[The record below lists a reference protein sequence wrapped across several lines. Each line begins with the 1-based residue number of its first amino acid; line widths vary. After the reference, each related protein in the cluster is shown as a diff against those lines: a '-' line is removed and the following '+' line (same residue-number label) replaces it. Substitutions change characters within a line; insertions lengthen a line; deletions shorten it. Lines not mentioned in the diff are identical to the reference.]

1 MRYFLFSLLIVVTA
15 TSVSARSIE
24 EHVLVHYKIVCDQL
38 QERGFQGP
46 FAREVAKFALI
57 RQIIEDGHTRDHSVS
72 IVGMS
77 PGGRNAEV
85 LNELGLAMGKSNDD
99 GLSLQSLTSNEGE
112 TFYCIKGPRA
122 NVCSAIAITLLWDKY
137 VNGAQ
142 KEWFTPSEVLA
153 WNKSKTI
160 SQRIATNSATKEEVE
175 AYEGELA
182 APRRKI
188 IEKANRIYSPTAA
201 QAITKIVRDM
211 EPLFEFVKF

>member
-38 QERGFQGP
+38 QERGFHGP
-46 FAREVAKFALI
+46 FSKEVAKFALI
-57 RQIIEDGHTRDHSVS
+57 RQIIEDGQTRDHAVS

-77 PGGRNAEV
+77 PGGKNAEV
-85 LNELGLAMGKSNDD
+85 LNELGLAMGKSNHD
-99 GLSLQSLTSNEGE
+99 GLSLQKLTSNAGE

-137 VNGAQ
+137 VNSSQ

-153 WNKSKTI
+153 WNKSKDI

>member
-15 TSVSARSIE
+15 TSVNAKSIE
-24 EHVLVHYKIVCDQL
+24 EHVLVDYKLVCDQL
-38 QERGFQGP
+38 QERGFQCP
-46 FAREVAKFALI
+46 LAREVAKFALI
-57 RQIIEDGHTRDHSVS
+57 RQVVEDGQTRNHSVS

-77 PGGRNAEV
+77 PGGTNAEV
-85 LNELGLAMGKSNDD
+85 LDELGLAMGKSNHD
-99 GLSLQSLTSNEGE
+99 GLSLQRLTSNAGE

-142 KEWFTPSEVLA
+142 KERFTPSEVLA

-160 SQRIATNSATKEEVE
+160 SQRIATNSATKKEVE

-182 APRRKI
+182 ALRRKLM
-188 IEKANRIYSPTAA
+188 ALF
-201 QAITKIVRDM
+201 AITVD
-211 EPLFEFVKF
+211 

>member
-1 MRYFLFSLLIVVTA
+1 MRYFLFSLLIVATA
-15 TSVSARSIE
+15 TSVSARSVE
-24 EHVLVHYKIVCDQL
+24 EHVLVHYKIVCDEL

-57 RQIIEDGHTRDHSVS
+57 RQIIEDGQTRDHSVS

-77 PGGRNAEV
+77 PGGTNAEV
-85 LNELGLAMGKSNDD
+85 LDELGLAMGKSNHH
-99 GLSLQSLTSNEGE
+99 GLSLQRLTSSAGE

-122 NVCSAIAITLLWDKY
+122 NVCSAIAITMLWDKY

-142 KEWFTPSEVLA
+142 KGWFTPSEVLA
-153 WNKSKTI
+153 WNKSKNI

-175 AYEGELA
+175 AYDGELA

-201 QAITKIVRDM
+201 SAITKIVRDM

>member
-1 MRYFLFSLLIVVTA
+1 MRHFLFSLLIVVTA
-15 TSVSARSIE
+15 TSVNAKSIE
-24 EHVLVHYKIVCDQL
+24 EHVLVDYKLVCDQL

-46 FAREVAKFALI
+46 LAREVAKFALI
-57 RQIIEDGHTRDHSVS
+57 RQVVEDGQTRNHSVS

-77 PGGRNAEV
+77 PGGTNAEV
-85 LNELGLAMGKSNDD
+85 LDELGLAMGKSNHD
-99 GLSLQSLTSNEGE
+99 GLSLQRLTSNAGE

-142 KEWFTPSEVLA
+142 KERFTPSEVLA

-160 SQRIATNSATKEEVE
+160 SQRIATNSATKKEVE

-182 APRRKI
+182 ALRRKLM
-188 IEKANRIYSPTAA
+188 ALF
-201 QAITKIVRDM
+201 AITVD
-211 EPLFEFVKF
+211 

>member
-1 MRYFLFSLLIVVTA
+1 MMRYFLFSLLIVVTA
-15 TSVSARSIE
+15 TSVNAKSIE
-24 EHVLVHYKIVCDQL
+24 EHVLVHYKLVCDQL
-38 QERGFQGP
+38 QERGFEGP

-57 RQIIEDGHTRDHSVS
+57 RQVIEDGQNRDHSVS

-77 PGGRNAEV
+77 LGGTNAEV
-85 LNELGLAMGKSNDD
+85 LDELGLVMGKSNQD
-99 GLSLQSLTSNEGE
+99 GFSLQRLTSNEGE

-142 KEWFTPSEVLA
+142 RFTPSEVLA

-160 SQRIATNSATKEEVE
+160 SQRIATNSATKEEIE

-182 APRRKI
+182 APRRKT
-188 IEKANRIYSPTAA
+188 IEKANRIYSSTAA
-201 QAITKIVRDM
+201 HTITKIVKDM
-211 EPLFEFVKF
+211 EPLFDFVRF

>member
-15 TSVSARSIE
+15 TSVNAKSIE
-24 EHVLVHYKIVCDQL
+24 EHVLVDYKLVCDQL

-46 FAREVAKFALI
+46 LAREVAKFALI
-57 RQIIEDGHTRDHSVS
+57 RQVVEDGQTRNHSVS

-77 PGGRNAEV
+77 PGGTNAEV
-85 LNELGLAMGKSNDD
+85 LDELGLAMGKSNHE
-99 GLSLQSLTSNEGE
+99 GLSLQRLTSNAGE

-142 KEWFTPSEVLA
+142 KERFTPSEVLA

-160 SQRIATNSATKEEVE
+160 SQRIATNSATKKEVE

-182 APRRKI
+182 ALRRKI

-201 QAITKIVRDM
+201 HTITKIVRDM
-211 EPLFEFVKF
+211 EPLFDFVKF

>member
-1 MRYFLFSLLIVVTA
+1 MRYFLFSLLVVVTA
-15 TSVSARSIE
+15 TSVNAKSIE
-24 EHVLVHYKIVCDQL
+24 EHVLVHYNLVCDQL

-57 RQIIEDGHTRDHSVS
+57 RQIIEDGQTRDHSVS

-77 PGGRNAEV
+77 PGGTNAAV
-85 LNELGLAMGKSNDD
+85 LDELGLAMGKSNRD
-99 GLSLQSLTSNEGE
+99 GLSLQRLTSSAGE

-142 KEWFTPSEVLA
+142 KERFTPSEVQA

-160 SQRIATNSATKEEVE
+160 SQRIAVNSATKKEVE

-201 QAITKIVRDM
+201 HAITKIVKDM
-211 EPLFEFVKF
+211 DPLFDFVRF